1 MCVKPKIIT
10 LTIIIDPNP
19 HRLYEMPDVCW
30 MGKKRMP
37 ISCTEMHK

>member
-19 HRLYEMPDVCW
+19 HRLCEMPDVWW
-30 MGKKRMP
+30 MGKCIP